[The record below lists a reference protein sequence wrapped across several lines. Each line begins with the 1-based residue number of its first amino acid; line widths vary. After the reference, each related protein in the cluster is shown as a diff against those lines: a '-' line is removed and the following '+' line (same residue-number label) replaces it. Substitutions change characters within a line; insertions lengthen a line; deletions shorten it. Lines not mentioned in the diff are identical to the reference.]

1 MKRLGLDGLD
11 STSGPSRHGKSM
23 RTTAGRRPRS
33 LISTAV
39 SAAEAIRS
47 AGFRGTRARDFEDF
61 VAGDRGWTASL
72 TPLPDPAWTVPRLS
86 ELGRH
91 GRGEAVPFTIDLSK
105 RFPNLPR
112 APIVEAVI
120 HWQARATKTWQP
132 DELKATLAARLPDGP
147 A

>member
-72 TPLPDPAWTVPRLS
+72 MPLPDPSFRERLRRR
-86 ELGRH
+86 LWRIQVLTRRDRGVARH
-91 GRGEAVPFTIDLSK
+91 
-105 RFPNLPR
+105 
-112 APIVEAVI
+112 
-120 HWQARATKTWQP
+120 
-132 DELKATLAARLPDGP
+132 
-147 A
+147 